1 MISIN
6 FGDLIAGV
14 GKFLAKYWQAIAL
27 IGLVVFLFF
36 SRSNYSALKDSFDV
50 AVFSYES
57 EISALKALYTEELQ
71 KRDEALRD
79 YEDELNHLKED
90 YDNTREDLLKERKKR
105 TETHVR
111 DFEEQPEVLAG
122 KIAETFGLEYV
133 E

>member
-1 MISIN
+1 VISIN

>member
-1 MISIN
+1 VISIN

-14 GKFLAKYWQAIAL
+14 GKFLAKYWQTIAL

-57 EISALKALYTEELQ
+57 EIATMKALYVEELTM
-71 KRDEALRD
+71 RDDTLRS
-79 YEDELNHLKED
+79 YEETLNQLKEE
-90 YDNTREDLLKERKKR
+90 YNNTREDLAEARRERV
-105 TETHVR
+105 ETHVR
-111 DFEEQPEVLAG
+111 DFQEQPEVLAD
-122 KIAETFGLEYV
+122 KISETFGLEYV